1 MVAAPPVRVAVA
13 GFGPFPGVPKNPSA
27 EIVREIE
34 KMRRFPAANIALD
47 TAIFETAYGTAGSA
61 LEKLIAKAP
70 DAIVLFGV
78 AGLTK
83 HVRVET
89 IARNRASLLHPDRA
103 RFTPNT
109 AKLLPGGAPLLRV
122 RGPAIRMRA
131 AIRATGVRAE
141 LSISA
146 GSYLCNAVFYR
157 ALAAAAE
164 RTPAPLTFFI
174 HVPRVSPH
182 GFSLAMLVRA
192 GEAAVWAAASE
203 AAKSRLVP
211 GRDG

>member
-1 MVAAPPVRVAVA
+1 MVAAARIRVAVA
-13 GFGPFPGVPKNPSA
+13 GFGPFPGVSENPSA
-27 EIVREIE
+27 EIVREIG

-47 TAIFETAYGTAGSA
+47 TAIFETAYGAAGSA
-61 LEKLIAKAP
+61 LDKLIEKEP
-70 DAIVLFGV
+70 DAVVLFGV
-78 AGLTK
+78 AGRTK
-83 HVRVET
+83 HIRVET

-103 RFTPNT
+103 RFTPDT
-109 AKLLPGGAPLLRV
+109 ARLLPGGAPLLRV

-131 AIRATGVRAE
+131 AIRATGARAE

-157 ALAAAAE
+157 ALAAMAE

-174 HVPRVSPH
+174 HLPMVSAC
-182 GFSLAMLVRA
+182 GFSLRMLIRA